1 MKNASNANR
10 AVIRSRVLITAFMS
24 IAVSPFIGCVSMGSG
39 GVDARIRLSEM
50 DIVDC
55 TVEGA
60 VRQIG
65 RNFAYQ
71 EPPRIARISEFECA
85 SLGGTFVIY
94 DPAAPNVVIEKWL
107 PFAEGGDVSA
117 QHRLG
122 LLYEGVMGAEADYG
136 KAAHWYGEAA
146 KAGHRESIYALS
158 VFYEKG
164 LGVERDLLRAIELYR
179 EASGLKADRIMFSSD
194 AYQQIEEL
202 KGELAKEIASVSG
215 QRDAL
220 QSQLERQKSQLAA
233 LDAEKK
239 TQAASLSALV
249 SQLDSQVETKKAALA
264 SLPAYRLLHPPDTQ
278 GTTRFDFPDLP
289 SQSLRD
295 RGVGKFYALVIGNNH
310 YEHLLNLETAKNDAT
325 AVAGLLAED
334 FGFSTQLLLDA
345 NEEDTKRAIY
355 NIFKVAEPEDNVLI
369 YFAGHGHVKEI
380 SERSRRNGFWLPT
393 NADAEQDVNWID
405 NWWITNHLDTSKVRR
420 ALIIADSCYGG
431 VFSTDLP
438 IGPVTRLPPLSDEDF
453 DQKLQRKSRFVL
465 ASGGIAPVI
474 DLSGPEEEHSVFA
487 SAFIEVLEGSSGT
500 MSIVE
505 FYGRIFDLMYSTL
518 ARIGLNQEPELRVVR
533 AAGHQSEGD
542 FFFVRNE
549 R

>member
-1 MKNASNANR
+1 
-10 AVIRSRVLITAFMS
+10 
-24 IAVSPFIGCVSMGSG
+24 
-39 GVDARIRLSEM
+39 M

-65 RNFAYQ
+65 QSFAYQ
-71 EPPRIARISEFECA
+71 EPPRMARISEFECA

-122 LLYEGVMGAEADYG
+122 LLYEGVMGAEPDYT
-136 KAAHWYGEAA
+136 KAAHWYGQAA
-146 KAGHRESIYALS
+146 KAGHRESMVALS

-164 LGVERDLLRAIELYR
+164 LGVERNLLRAIELYR
-179 EASGLKADRIMFSSD
+179 EASGMEADSIMFSSD
-194 AYQQIEEL
+194 AYRQIEEL
-202 KGELAKEIASVSG
+202 KGELAEEIANVSA

-220 QSQLERQKSQLAA
+220 KIQIENQKSQLAA
-233 LDAEKK
+233 LGAEK
-239 TQAASLSALV
+239 TAQAASLSALV
-249 SQLDSQVETKKAALA
+249 TQLDSQVETKKVALA
-264 SLPAYRLLHPPDTQ
+264 SLPSYRLLHRDGADRSTS
-278 GTTRFDFPDLP
+278 TRFDFPELP
-289 SQSLRD
+289 SQVTRD

-310 YEHLLNLETAKNDAT
+310 YDQLPNLQTAQKDAE
-325 AVAGLLAED
+325 AVSALLAEN
-334 FGFSTQLLLDA
+334 FGFSTRLLLDA
-345 NEEDTKRAIY
+345 DEEQIKRAIY
-355 NIFKVAEPEDNVLI
+355 DVFRVADSTDNVLI
-369 YFAGHGHVKEI
+369 YFAGHGHIKDV
-380 SERSRRNGFWLPT
+380 SERSRHNGFWLPT
-393 NADAEQDVNWID
+393 NADEDQDVNWID

-438 IGPVTRLPPLSDEDF
+438 IGPVTRLPPLADEDF
-453 DQKLQRKSRFVL
+453 NQKLKRKSRFVL
-465 ASGGIAPVI
+465 ASGGIAPVL

-487 SAFIEVLEGSSGT
+487 KAFIEVLEASSGT

-505 FYGRIFDLMYSTL
+505 LYGRIFDRMDSTL
-518 ARIGLNQEPELRVVR
+518 ARIGLNQEPELRIIR

-542 FFFVRNE
+542 FFFVRN
-549 R
+549 